1 MKKRLLS
8 TLVLAAGMMVATA
21 QPRAS
26 HCGGCGGE
34 ACGDAIEKAVKE
46 TLAKMTI
53 HEKVQLLHAQSKFT
67 SAGVPRLGIPEL
79 SMSDGPHG
87 CRAEIEWNSWNYANW
102 TNDSITAFPSLT
114 CLASTWNR
122 ELSFLYG
129 DKVSQ
134 EFAYRKKDVMLG
146 PGTTIARCPF
156 NGRSFEYMG
165 EDPYL
170 AGEMAVP
177 YIIAAQKNGVACC
190 LKHFFL
196 NNHEVNRMTVNVNVS
211 ERAVEEIYLPAFEKC
226 VKEAK
231 VWSMMGSYNKWL
243 NRHCCQNDSL
253 LNGILKKRWGFDGAV
268 ISDWGGCHDTWE
280 AATGGLDI
288 EMGSF
293 TNGMTADNSQG
304 YNTYFLADP
313 FEQLVREG
321 KVSMD
326 VLNDK
331 AARVLRLI
339 FRTAM
344 NPHKTR
350 GKLCTDDH
358 YDACRRI
365 GEEGIVLLKN
375 AQPIPSSGGKEGLLP
390 LDASRYARILVVG
403 DNAVRNMSQGGGSS
417 ELKTKY
423 DISPLEGLK
432 AVYGDK
438 IDFAQ
443 GYAAGR
449 PMYAHVDE
457 VPAETQAK
465 LKAEALEKAKSADL
479 IIFIGGMNKNHQ
491 QDCEGGDRLTYELSY
506 GQNEL
511 IEELAKIQPNIIA
524 VMYAGNPYA
533 TPWIDKVKALVQCW
547 YLGSESGRSLANI
560 ISGKVNPS
568 GKLPIT
574 FAKKKDDYPCF
585 QYGEEGYPGVND
597 QVYYKEG
604 IYVGYRHFDTRKVK
618 PQFPFGFGLSYTT
631 FKYGKATISEVTCD
645 KEGDASCKEKSE
657 GCCKAK
663 SESCCKAKAPLYK
676 VSIPVSNVGKR
687 EGKEIVQLYIGDD
700 KCSVDRPVKELK
712 GFQKIALAP
721 GETKTVDFCITL
733 KDLQFFDEAT
743 HAWKA
748 EPGKFKAYIG
758 ASELDIRAIVPF
770 TLK

>member
-1 MKKRLLS
+1 MKKLFA
-8 TLVLAAGMMVATA
+8 TTILAAAFTMAGA
-21 QPRAS
+21 QTYLDPNAPLESRVQ
-26 HCGGCGGE
+26 
-34 ACGDAIEKAVKE
+34 DALSRM
-46 TLAKMTI
+46 TL

-79 SMSDGPHG
+79 KMADGPHG

-102 TNDSITAFPSLT
+102 TNDSIVAFPSLT

-122 ELSFLYG
+122 DLSRLYG
-129 DKVSQ
+129 DKVSE
-134 EFAYRKKDVMLG
+134 EFAYREKDIMLG

-170 AGEMAVP
+170 AGEMAVS
-177 YIIAAQKNGVACC
+177 YIQGAQKNGVACC

-226 VKEAK
+226 VKESGL
-231 VWSMMGSYNKWL
+231 WTMMGSYNKWL
-243 NRHCCQNDSL
+243 NVHCCQNDSL

-268 ISDWGGCHDTWE
+268 ISDWGGTHDTWE

-313 FEQLVREG
+313 FEKLVREG
-321 KVSMD
+321 KIPET

-331 AARVLRLI
+331 AARVLRTI

-344 NPHKTR
+344 NPNKVR

-358 YDACRRI
+358 YDVCRQV

-375 AQPIPSSGGKEGLLP
+375 EKIKELKNESLLP
-390 LDASRYARILVVG
+390 LDASRYSRILVVG

-417 ELKTKY
+417 ELKTKR

-432 AVYGDK
+432 AIYGDK

-443 GYAAGR
+443 GYYAGR
-449 PMYAHVDE
+449 PMYAHVEELD
-457 VPAETQAK
+457 PAKQAD
-465 LKAEALEKAKSADL
+465 LKKEALEKAKQADL

-511 IEELAKIQPNIIA
+511 IAELAKVQPNIVA
-524 VMYAGNPYA
+524 VMFAGNPYA

-547 YLGSESGRSLANI
+547 YLGSESGKSLANV

-574 FAKKKDDYPCF
+574 FAKEMKDYPCF
-585 QYGEEGYPGVND
+585 QYGEEGYPGVHD

-604 IYVGYRHFDTRKVK
+604 IYVGYRHFDTRKVQ
-618 PQFPFGFGLSYTT
+618 PRFPFGYGLSYTT
-631 FKYGKATISEVTCD
+631 FKYGKPTVKANGENFDVT
-645 KEGDASCKEKSE
+645 
-657 GCCKAK
+657 
-663 SESCCKAKAPLYK
+663 
-676 VSIPVSNVGKR
+676 VSVTNTGSR
-687 EGKEIVQLYIGDD
+687 EGKEVVQLYIGDV

-712 GFQKIALAP
+712 GFEKLTLQP
-721 GETKTVDFCITL
+721 GETKTATFTITPRDL
-733 KDLQFFDEAT
+733 KFYDEVN
-743 HAWKA
+743 HKWKL
-748 EPGKFKAYIG
+748 EPGKFRAFFG
-758 ASELDIRAIVPF
+758 ASELDIRGTVEF
-770 TLK
+770 TSM

>member
-1 MKKRLLS
+1 MKKLFA
-8 TLVLAAGMMVATA
+8 TTILAAAFTMAGA
-21 QPRAS
+21 QTYLDPNAPLESRVQ
-26 HCGGCGGE
+26 
-34 ACGDAIEKAVKE
+34 DALSRM
-46 TLAKMTI
+46 TL

-79 SMSDGPHG
+79 KMADGPHG

-102 TNDSITAFPSLT
+102 TNDSIVAFPSLT

-122 ELSFLYG
+122 DLSRLYG
-129 DKVSQ
+129 DKVSE
-134 EFAYRKKDVMLG
+134 EFAYREKDIMLG

-177 YIIAAQKNGVACC
+177 YIQGAQKNGVACC

-226 VKEAK
+226 VKESGL
-231 VWSMMGSYNKWL
+231 WTMMGSYNKWL
-243 NRHCCQNDSL
+243 NVHCCQNDSL

-268 ISDWGGCHDTWE
+268 ISDWGGTHDTWE

-313 FEQLVREG
+313 FEKLVREG
-321 KVSMD
+321 KIPET

-331 AARVLRLI
+331 AARVLRTI

-344 NPHKTR
+344 NPNKVR

-358 YDACRRI
+358 YDVCRQV

-375 AQPIPSSGGKEGLLP
+375 EKIKELKNESLLP
-390 LDASRYARILVVG
+390 LDASRYSRILVVG

-417 ELKTKY
+417 ELKTKR

-432 AVYGDK
+432 AIYGDK

-443 GYAAGR
+443 GYYAGR
-449 PMYAHVDE
+449 PMYAHVEELD
-457 VPAETQAK
+457 PAKQAE
-465 LKAEALEKAKSADL
+465 LKNEALEKAKQADL
-479 IIFIGGMNKNHQ
+479 IIFIGGMNKNHH

-511 IEELAKIQPNIIA
+511 IAELAKVQPNIVA
-524 VMYAGNPYA
+524 VMFAGNPYA

-547 YLGSESGRSLANI
+547 YLGSESGKSLANV

-574 FAKKKDDYPCF
+574 FAKEMKDYPCF
-585 QYGEEGYPGVND
+585 QYGEEGYPGVHD

-604 IYVGYRHFDTRKVK
+604 IYVGYRHFDTRKVQ
-618 PQFPFGFGLSYTT
+618 PRFPFGYGLSYTT
-631 FKYGKATISEVTCD
+631 FKYGKPTVKANGENFDVT
-645 KEGDASCKEKSE
+645 
-657 GCCKAK
+657 
-663 SESCCKAKAPLYK
+663 
-676 VSIPVSNVGKR
+676 VSVTNTGSR
-687 EGKEIVQLYIGDD
+687 EGKEVVQLYIGDV

-712 GFQKIALAP
+712 GFEKLTLQP
-721 GETKTVDFCITL
+721 GETKTATFTITPRDL
-733 KDLQFFDEAT
+733 KFYDEVN
-743 HAWKA
+743 HKWKL
-748 EPGKFKAYIG
+748 EPGKFKAFIG
-758 ASELDIRAIVPF
+758 ASELDIRGTVEF
-770 TLK
+770 SCM